1 VTARRG
7 AVFVDRDNT
16 LVHDPGY
23 LADPARTEL
32 LPNAAEGLAAITRA
46 GWPLV
51 VVSNQSGIARGRHTA
66 GEFHA
71 VMARIRELVAPA
83 GVAIIADYF
92 CPHHPDFSGPCACR
106 KPGLALYEQAAREHA
121 LDLGASWFVGDR
133 WHDVAPALAV
143 GGRGVLLT
151 RDASA
156 EDVQQAVRHGVP
168 RAHDLVEAALL
179 IGASEG

>member
-1 VTARRG
+1 MTRRRG

-23 LADPARTEL
+23 LADPARTVL
-32 LPNAAEGLAAITRA
+32 LPHATEGLAAITRA

-51 VVSNQSGIARGRHTA
+51 VVSNQSGIARGKHTEA
-66 GEFHA
+66 EFRA
-71 VMARIRELVAPA
+71 VMARIRELLAPA
-83 GVAIIADYF
+83 GVAIIADYH
-92 CPHHPDFSGPCACR
+92 CPHHPDFSGPCDCR
-106 KPGLALYEQAAREHA
+106 KPGLALFTQAAREHA

-151 RDASA
+151 RDAPA
-156 EDVQQAVRHGVP
+156 EDVQQAEQHGVP
-168 RAHDLVEAALL
+168 RAHDLLEAASI
-179 IGASEG
+179 IGPAGG